1 MPGSRLSKSF
11 QRLALAG
18 LVAAAG
24 SGLSADIVR
33 AQARLIPAPTPESRG
48 ETGDAR
54 TEAVQVTVDH
64 AKVLR
69 LPEKAQTVIVGNPAI
84 ADVTVQRNG
93 VMIVTGKSYGVT
105 NLIALDATGALLAES
120 SVRVGAASDSILTV
134 QRGLERESYSCTPNC
149 QPSAQLG
156 DSKAFFDGTSG
167 QSGARNAAATG
178 AEKK

>member
-11 QRLALAG
+11 PRLVLAG
-18 LVAAAG
+18 LAAAAG
-24 SGLSADIVR
+24 LSLSADIVR
-33 AQARLIPAPTPESRG
+33 AQARLIPAPAPESRG
-48 ETGDAR
+48 DVG
-54 TEAVQVTVDH
+54 EAVQVVVDH

-69 LPEKAQTVIVGNPAI
+69 LPEKAQTVIVDNPAI

-120 SVRVGAASDSILTV
+120 SVRVGAATDSILTV

-178 AEKK
+178 SGEKK

>member
-1 MPGSRLSKSF
+1 MPGSRLSRSF
-11 QRLALAG
+11 QRLALVG
-18 LVAAAG
+18 LAAAAG
-24 SGLSADIVR
+24 SSLSADIVR
-33 AQARLIPAPTPESRG
+33 AQARLIPAPAPESRG

-69 LPEKAQTVIVGNPAI
+69 LPEKAQTVIIGNPAI

-156 DSKAFFDGTSG
+156 DSKAFFEGTSG